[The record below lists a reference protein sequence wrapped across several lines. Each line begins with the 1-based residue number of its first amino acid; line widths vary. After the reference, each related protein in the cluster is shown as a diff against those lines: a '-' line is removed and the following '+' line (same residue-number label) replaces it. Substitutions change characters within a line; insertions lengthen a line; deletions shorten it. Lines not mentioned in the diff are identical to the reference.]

1 MKRGAL
7 VGVCVVG
14 LIVVSGGCLSWWM
27 ERRETREPS
36 RLAFAE
42 YCATC
47 HGPSLEGTDRGPA
60 LVDVEL
66 QNGDSTPALL
76 RSIGGG
82 YPERGMP
89 GFGDALS
96 PEQIKGLALY
106 VSEQRQGFSPTS
118 RSWTS
123 RLPDGPQ
130 RARDHG
136 FRVELVTE
144 LDHRPYSI
152 APLPDGR
159 LLVSEIVRGLSIVD
173 AQGRQGP
180 LLAGTP
186 RVWDPILSLDNRYV
200 MMGVV
205 LDVALHPDYAE
216 NGWIYL
222 SHTDRCQLDCG
233 SVIPRSMVRVVRG
246 RIRDGRWVDQEIV
259 WSVDPDLYTVV
270 PDNVSAGRLAFD
282 HAGYV
287 YVSIGGKATY
297 DWVQWLDKPTGK
309 IHRVHDDGRLPKDN
323 PFEPRDEVSTAQTV
337 WSYGHRTPQGLATH
351 PESGEIWGTEM
362 GPRGGDEVNRIVRG
376 GNYGWPMFTN
386 GLDYDGE
393 PVTIG
398 EDLGLDLALED
409 TLLPVV
415 DFTPAPALSSFEFY
429 RGAAFPAWRNDLI
442 VGSLRAR
449 TLYRLRIEDDRLVD
463 QEKLLTDLARI
474 RDVEIG
480 ADGFIYLLLEHG
492 ERGSIVRL
500 VPSEASR

>member
-180 LLAGTP
+180 LLADTP

-246 RIRDGRWVDQEIV
+246 RIRDGRWIDQEIV

-351 PESGEIWGTEM
+351 PETGEIWGTEM

-376 GNYGWPMFTN
+376 GNYGWPAREGTECFRRSLCHKVQDVLPPITEYDHSVGYSITGGYVYRGPDAPALVGQYLFGDFGSGRIWAVRREGERWVRRQVLDSRAQIASFAE
-386 GLDYDGE
+386 GLDG
-393 PVTIG
+393 
-398 EDLGLDLALED
+398 ALYVVSYRRD
-409 TLLPVV
+409 KPTLLRVLPVV
-415 DFTPAPALSSFEFY
+415 DPA
-429 RGAAFPAWRNDLI
+429 
-442 VGSLRAR
+442 
-449 TLYRLRIEDDRLVD
+449 
-463 QEKLLTDLARI
+463 
-474 RDVEIG
+474 
-480 ADGFIYLLLEHG
+480 H
-492 ERGSIVRL
+492 
-500 VPSEASR
+500 